1 MPPPP
6 SIQLPRP
13 SLDALD
19 GLAARAT
26 DPAELARILEVHDA
40 LVLNPRAVH
49 GLSLR
54 RFDAMLPTREAYQC
68 TLTRRS
74 TTAAKAAHGY
84 EVLFSA
90 GWPSVRCVQR
100 LFRAVDNRAHAMVT
114 RNAVATMIW
123 MVMMGHWADAGHLAP
138 HNVALGPARRA
149 LLSDA
154 WWARGKGGGY
164 DDEDDNDD
172 DDVSTKRPSYIALA
186 EYLGGPGARS
196 VPVHA
201 AVRAVVTT
209 LVTCLRQFPVWA
221 ARMDRE
227 GHEHSAWTELRSA
240 LSAEPV
246 PAPGDALF
254 SARMFSQTRIG
265 QAIAAHQRAHNPVR
279 WAELCTTAPLRRRST
294 AAGARGAA
302 LWVATAASVAASSET
317 APVPAPPPLSPAQPS
332 LALNELVA
340 FVTVNLP
347 AACSLAGSLLVTSR
361 THDPLYDCA
370 SVVYA
375 GMCLAAVMQ
384 EKVHLDAWTADA
396 IYDLVQAGMSH
407 RGDYNTQLSMLD
419 RASPAAAR
427 VFRRVAA
434 LVRGMD
440 QFYLYS
446 LPLSTTLQQAEKLE
460 ERYGVVLSE
469 RETWLI
475 LCTRCHAP
483 HSVVEPA
490 APEGRFIGFT
500 NGKTKET
507 DGYRK
512 VACRSVS
519 WSLACHARKG
529 TSPGVMFPVPLLGC
543 IAIAANGNAYTICT
557 GCGARTH
564 VAVSTRG
571 YWHTKCYGCSP
582 RVSHAADPKPKKKRT
597 R

>member
-1 MPPPP
+1 MIGGGGRGTAPPPLLLSLP
-6 SIQLPRP
+6 IPASPRP
-13 SLDALD
+13 TLEALDA
-19 GLAARAT
+19 LAARA
-26 DPAELARILEVHDA
+26 PSAAELVRILETHDA
-40 LVLNPRAVH
+40 LFLDARATR

-54 RFDAMLPTREAYQC
+54 RFDGMLPTRAAYQC

-74 TTAAKAAHGY
+74 TLAVKVAHGY
-84 EVLFSA
+84 EALFSA

-114 RNAVATMIW
+114 RNAVATMAW
-123 MVMMGHWADAGHLAP
+123 MVMLGYWADERFLAP
-138 HNVALGPARRA
+138 HNVLLGPARRA
-149 LLSDA
+149 LLADT
-154 WWARGKGGGY
+154 WWRA
-164 DDEDDNDD
+164 DNDND
-172 DDVSTKRPSYIALA
+172 EGRPATRRPSYNALA
-186 EYLGGPGARS
+186 EFLGGTGART

-209 LVTCLRQFPVWA
+209 LMTCLRQFPVWA
-221 ARMDRE
+221 VRLDRA
-227 GHEHSAWTELRSA
+227 GHDHAAWVELREA
-240 LSAEPV
+240 LYAEPV
-246 PAPGDALF
+246 PRPGEAACT
-254 SARMFSQTRIG
+254 ARVFSQTRIG

-279 WAELCTTAPLRRRST
+279 WAELCTTAPLRRR
-294 AAGARGAA
+294 
-302 LWVATAASVAASSET
+302 AASAAARSI
-317 APVPAPPPLSPAQPS
+317 PLPPPS
-332 LALNELVA
+332 LAQNELVA
-340 FVTVNLP
+340 FTTVNLP
-347 AACSLAGSLLVTSR
+347 AACSYAGDLLAR
-361 THDPLYDCA
+361 FEYHEPTHDVLYDCA

-375 GMCLAAVMQ
+375 GLCVAAMWQ
-384 EKVHLDAWTADA
+384 EGLDRSAHVADA
-396 IYDLVQAGMSH
+396 VLDLVRAGMSH
-407 RGDYNTQLSMLD
+407 RSDYHTQLAFLEHI
-419 RASPAAAR
+419 SPLAAR
-427 VFRRVAA
+427 VFRSVAA

-440 QFYLYS
+440 QFYLYP
-446 LPLSTTLQQAEKLE
+446 LPLSTTLLQAERLE

-529 TSPGVMFPVPLLGC
+529 TSPGIMFPVPLLGC
-543 IAIAANGNAYTICT
+543 IAITANGAAYSICT

-571 YWHTKCYGCSP
+571 YWHVQCYGCSP
-582 RVSHAADPKPKKKRT
+582 RVSHAADPAPKKKKRT

>member
-6 SIQLPRP
+6 SLSLPRP
-13 SLDALD
+13 TLDQLD

-26 DPAELARILEVHDA
+26 DPSKLECILEMHDA
-40 LVLNPRAVH
+40 LFLDAGATH

-74 TTAAKAAHGY
+74 TAVAKVAHGY
-84 EVLFSA
+84 EALFSA

-114 RNAVATMIW
+114 RNAVATMVW
-123 MVMMGHWADAGHLAP
+123 MVMMGHWADAGRLTP
-138 HNVALGPARRA
+138 RSVAVGAARRA
-149 LLSDA
+149 LLADA
-154 WWARGKGGGY
+154 WWTHGDASR
-164 DDEDDNDD
+164 
-172 DDVSTKRPSYIALA
+172 RPSYIALA

-196 VPVHA
+196 IPVHA

-221 ARMDRE
+221 ARMDRA
-227 GHEHSAWTELRSA
+227 GHDHAAWIELRDA
-240 LSAEPV
+240 LCAEPV
-246 PAPGDALF
+246 PGPGDAPCT
-254 SARMFSQTRIG
+254 ARVFSQTRIG
-265 QAIAAHQRAHNPVR
+265 QAIAAHPRAHHPVR
-279 WAELCTTAPLRRRST
+279 WAELCTTAPLRRRT
-294 AAGARGAA
+294 AS
-302 LWVATAASVAASSET
+302 ASAP
-317 APVPAPPPLSPAQPS
+317 APVSAPAPPVQEVRPS
-332 LALNELVA
+332 LATSELVA
-340 FVTVNLP
+340 FVTANLP
-347 AACSLAGSLLVTSR
+347 AACSLAGSLLVVAR

-370 SVVYA
+370 SVVYT
-375 GMCLAAVMQ
+375 GLCVAAAMQ
-384 EKVHLDAWTADA
+384 QDIKLDAATEEA
-396 IYDLVQAGMSH
+396 IYALVQAGMSH
-407 RGDYNTQLSMLD
+407 RSDYHAQLNALE
-419 RASPAAAR
+419 RASPDAAR
-427 VFRRVAA
+427 VFRGVAA

-446 LPLSTTLQQAEKLE
+446 LPLSTTLAQAEKLE

-500 NGKTKET
+500 NGKTKEA

-529 TSPGVMFPVPLLGC
+529 TSPGIMFPVPLLGC
-543 IAIAANGNAYTICT
+543 IAITANGNAYTICT

-582 RVSHAADPKPKKKRT
+582 RVSHAADPNPKKKRT